1 MLNKLSRQSQWDGKI
16 DILSDEV
23 SDAVAQF
30 IIDNHSPDKVKSLK
44 GGKQPSQN
52 TDASPQST
60 SSTRT
65 AHESDAG
72 SDSVSDS
79 IEPFEGDE
87 MAVTAEAGID
97 NQRASTDQ
105 YQSNSQGMQ
114 SGIIHEQIEQKQF
127 EGQVA
132 GEVSAAAFVS
142 AYNESFQQTLTRYG
156 NSQFNAHVDFME
168 DLFGM
173 AKSVSAQ
180 SSESRVKALSDRSE
194 EYQKMKQR
202 VQGKFQR

>member
-1 MLNKLSRQSQWDGKI
+1 M
-16 DILSDEV
+16 SDHVDE
-23 SDAVAQF
+23 AVAQF
-30 IIDNHSPDKVKSLK
+30 IIDSSTPPKLK
-44 GGKQPSQN
+44 GAKQPPQN
-52 TDASPQST
+52 TVETPPSI
-60 SSTRT
+60 SSM
-65 AHESDAG
+65 
-72 SDSVSDS
+72 S
-79 IEPFEGDE
+79 IESFEGEDL
-87 MAVTAEAGID
+87 AVTAEAGID

-114 SGIIHEQIEQKQF
+114 SGIVHEQIDQRQF

-156 NSQFNAHVDFME
+156 NSQFKAHVDFME
-168 DLFGM
+168 DLFSM

-180 SSESRVKALSDRSE
+180 SSENRVKALSDRAE

>member
-1 MLNKLSRQSQWDGKI
+1 MLRTELQQKTELSEIKLDTLLNKLSRQPQWNEKI
-16 DILSDEV
+16 DIMSDEV

-52 TDASPQST
+52 TVESPS
-60 SSTRT
+60 
-65 AHESDAG
+65 
-72 SDSVSDS
+72 S

-87 MAVTAEAGID
+87 MATTAEAGID

-142 AYNESFQQTLTRYG
+142 SYSESFQQTLTRYG

-202 VQGKFQR
+202 VQGKFQ